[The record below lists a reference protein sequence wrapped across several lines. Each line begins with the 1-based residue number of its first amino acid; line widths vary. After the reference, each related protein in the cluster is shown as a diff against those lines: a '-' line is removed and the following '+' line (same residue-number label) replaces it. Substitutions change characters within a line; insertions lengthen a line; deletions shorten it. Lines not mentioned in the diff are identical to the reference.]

1 MRPFFLGMLL
11 VLSGGCSASKT
22 IPTFGPISK
31 ISARIYS
38 VPELGIT
45 PVNNVEVPNEQK
57 SLFLILITPTKL
69 CDTQIKKELN
79 YHVADVYIHHNDGT
93 MTTLIIRWTGHN
105 PAAVSLDDRVYFWGG
120 MDGFPDGAFRIIR
133 FLFSYK
139 NNTF

>member
-69 CDTQIKKELN
+69 FDTQIKKELN

-93 MTTLIIRWTGHN
+93 MTTLIIRWTSHN
-105 PAAVSLDDRVYFWGG
+105 PAAVSLDDRVYFWGC

>member
-1 MRPFFLGMLL
+1 MLL
-11 VLSGGCSASKT
+11 VLSGGCSSSKT

-31 ISARIYS
+31 ISARIYA

-105 PAAVSLDDRVYFWGG
+105 PAAVSLDDCVYFWGG
-120 MDGFPDGAFRIIR
+120 MDGFPDGALNIYRLLSIYNEESR
-133 FLFSYK
+133 K
-139 NNTF
+139 K